1 MDFSRVAAEFSKLK
15 IQFDAGALSEADF
28 KARLQDLMLQ
38 DEQGRWWMIGYETGQ
53 WYVHDGE
60 KWVQREPPPVAVAE
74 AQVTEA
80 PQSAAPVA
88 PAAAPAAPAK
98 RRWVWVA
105 AGIIGIIGLILVIML
120 LRSGMIS
127 GPRSEPSPEAQLWA
141 DRDTIKPGGC
151 TILYW
156 QVPGAEQ
163 VRIVGPG
170 FDPQSILPGTAE
182 REICPGENAAYRLL
196 SPDGRVLATIVIQ
209 VRE

>member
-1 MDFSRVAAEFSKLK
+1 MKFAEIEAQFRQLK
-15 IQFDAGALSEADF
+15 TQYDAGDLSEADF
-28 KARLQDLMLQ
+28 KARLQDLMIQ

-60 KWVQREPPPVAVAE
+60 KWVQREPPPVAEAE

-127 GPRSEPSPEAQLWA
+127 SPRSEPSPGPNCGPTVTRSSQA
-141 DRDTIKPGGC
+141 G
-151 TILYW
+151 
-156 QVPGAEQ
+156 VPSCIG
-163 VRIVGPG
+163 
-170 FDPQSILPGTAE
+170 
-182 REICPGENAAYRLL
+182 
-196 SPDGRVLATIVIQ
+196 
-209 VRE
+209 